1 VVRSSLFVRALGA
14 AIGVPLLVG
23 LALGASP
30 AYAAD
35 AAAGPAATQAP
46 TGPEPL
52 EITIDTMSPSVVP
65 RTGDITLTGTVTN
78 VDDETWS
85 TISLYPF
92 ISDTPMTTEAELR
105 EAVDVPVDQ
114 DVGRRIFRN
123 VPLDQVD
130 ELAPGESYD
139 YTIVVPRSLY
149 DVPSGGVY
157 WFGVHALAEGPVLRD
172 QVADGRAR
180 TFLPHVPANAQGEI
194 ETALVI
200 PLRRHVA
207 YEADGSVANVDDWER
222 TLSEGGRMRA
232 LVDLGEA
239 AGSSPVTWLIDPA
252 LPDVVRRLAVGNP
265 ARSLDPT
272 LPPDAEEP
280 TGEESEQPSPS
291 VTLSPSADVEADP
304 DDDPDDDLEPEE
316 EAIAAL
322 ASDWLAD
329 LRTAFEGDQVLA
341 LPYGDLDVS
350 GAAHQDPQLFELAV
364 RRPGAVLTSW
374 GVTTSPGL
382 GSPSGYLDPAGISL
396 ATSATTTLVTDRMFG
411 DEPPAVADTGS
422 ERLVV
427 LSSGAAAGGPR
438 PGDRLSTVALRQRI
452 LSEAAIRMLDT
463 GDRPLVMTLPND
475 WRPDDLDEFFDGLQL
490 VDWLDLSTV
499 GEATERPAAAVDP
512 RRLDYPQRQT
522 ERELKAASFDAA
534 EDLIRAGQRLE
545 KLLTRNDQ
553 VSSTVTD
560 QALTGTSY
568 SVREAPRAA
577 RKAARLSQAWI
588 ESKLESVRVDAP
600 LGVTLSGGTGSFAA
614 TVTNGL
620 DQPVTVLVTARS
632 DDGIDVSDS
641 EPLRLAPD
649 SRTTVLLDVHTRR
662 SGVHDVTLYATDVDG
677 RRLGSSDAVP
687 IRSAQVST
695 VIWVIIA
702 SGAGILFLAVAARL
716 VRRFRHRNDPQPE
729 PAT

>member
-1 VVRSSLFVRALGA
+1 
-14 AIGVPLLVG
+14 
-23 LALGASP
+23 
-30 AYAAD
+30 
-35 AAAGPAATQAP
+35 
-46 TGPEPL
+46 
-52 EITIDTMSPSVVP
+52 
-65 RTGDITLTGTVTN
+65 
-78 VDDETWS
+78 
-85 TISLYPF
+85 
-92 ISDTPMTTEAELR
+92 
-105 EAVDVPVDQ
+105 
-114 DVGRRIFRN
+114 
-123 VPLDQVD
+123 
-130 ELAPGESYD
+130 
-139 YTIVVPRSLY
+139 
-149 DVPSGGVY
+149 
-157 WFGVHALAEGPVLRD
+157 
-172 QVADGRAR
+172 
-180 TFLPHVPANAQGEI
+180 
-194 ETALVI
+194 
-200 PLRRHVA
+200 
-207 YEADGSVANVDDWER
+207 
-222 TLSEGGRMRA
+222 
-232 LVDLGEA
+232 
-239 AGSSPVTWLIDPA
+239 
-252 LPDVVRRLAVGNP
+252 
-265 ARSLDPT
+265 
-272 LPPDAEEP
+272 
-280 TGEESEQPSPS
+280 
-291 VTLSPSADVEADP
+291 
-304 DDDPDDDLEPEE
+304 
-316 EAIAAL
+316 
-322 ASDWLAD
+322 
-329 LRTAFEGDQVLA
+329 
-341 LPYGDLDVS
+341 
-350 GAAHQDPQLFELAV
+350 
-364 RRPGAVLTSW
+364 
-374 GVTTSPGL
+374 
-382 GSPSGYLDPAGISL
+382 
-396 ATSATTTLVTDRMFG
+396 MFG

-499 GEATERPAAAVDP
+499 GEATERPAADVDP